1 MPYCK
6 SSIYSGVFLFSKTR
20 VKQGCLF
27 TAIHERR
34 SFVGEAASQV
44 SAGFAGFRIGQS
56 YQLRYTR
63 EFDEVRIEMDHA
75 GAGLVVV
82 SVEQFGKG

>member
-1 MPYCK
+1 MA
-6 SSIYSGVFLFSKTR
+6 TENR
-20 VKQGCLF
+20 
-27 TAIHERR
+27 T
-34 SFVGEAASQV
+34 FVGETGTQAFD
-44 SAGFAGFRIGQS
+44 GFAGFRVGQS
-56 YQLRYTR
+56 YQLRHTR